1 MIMENKNYNLLNVYS
16 FAVQEKYNVSHKYD
30 LHI

>member
-1 MIMENKNYNLLNVYS
+1 MENKSYNLLNVYS
-16 FAVQEKYNVSHKYD
+16 YAVQEKYIVNHKYD